1 MMSSPCWNIL
11 NVLFLSI
18 PIICGRVVLSF
29 VIRSVLD
36 SFLPHIGVIA
46 SNDIY
51 AFMTGFYCILA
62 LIEGVK
68 FVMKYLLQNS
78 YVELVKSAF
87 FWVVLGFKLTFL
99 LSLWLG
105 VVPLL
110 IGVLFDLLAIVPLRV
125 AVDESP
131 NIILSQDWAIGLL
144 YLKIWVKWTLIGP
157 QTEWKTKFEQ
167 IKQDG
172 IKNVNVIRILTGVIF
187 PICSLLLAHL
197 CIPYFIA
204 NGIIPLF
211 SSSLILRGA
220 VNRISYSAIILI
232 VLLWKSFGILKSWLI
247 NLHNDLRD
255 EVYLIGKSLNN
266 VDVPQVPAT
275 ALTTKPDDK

>member
-1 MMSSPCWNIL
+1 LHSSYI
-11 NVLFLSI
+11 
-18 PIICGRVVLSF
+18 
-29 VIRSVLD
+29 
-36 SFLPHIGVIA
+36 
-46 SNDIY
+46 
-51 AFMTGFYCILA
+51 
-62 LIEGVK
+62 
-68 FVMKYLLQNS
+68 
-78 YVELVKSAF
+78 ELVKNAF
-87 FWVVLGFKLTFL
+87 FWVVLGAKLTFL

-131 NIILSQDWAIGLL
+131 NILLSQDWAIGLL

-157 QTEWKTKFEQ
+157 QSEWKTKFEQ

-204 NGIIPLF
+204 NGILPLF
-211 SSSLILRGA
+211 TSSLILRGA
-220 VNRISYSAIILI
+220 ANRISYSAIITL
-232 VLLWKSFGILKSWLI
+232 VLAWKSFGLFKSFFI

-266 VDVPQVPAT
+266 VDATTLPAAEIVNNT
-275 ALTTKPDDK
+275 EN